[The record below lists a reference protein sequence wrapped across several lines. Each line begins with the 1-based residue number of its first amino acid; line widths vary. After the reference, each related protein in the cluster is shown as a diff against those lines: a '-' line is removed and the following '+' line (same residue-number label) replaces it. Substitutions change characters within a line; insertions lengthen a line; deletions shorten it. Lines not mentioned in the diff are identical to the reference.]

1 MLAIISIIVII
12 YMTII
17 LRVYLSW
24 KRVHPHPSEIR
35 LQQIQKSSSIRNS
48 RKSSL
53 TRQPVHNIPARHCR
67 NTGALSNSQRQYHI
81 GKGRSTCISKRIWKT
96 SVTLGMLVFIMLLSV
111 LPKAVFGLA
120 QVYKPYFKLQN
131 DVGIVDLFLF
141 INPLMDPVVY
151 TLRLSPFRKL
161 LLSKSTR

>member
-1 MLAIISIIVII
+1 
-12 YMTII
+12 MTII

-35 LQQIQKSSSIRNS
+35 LQIQNSSSIRN
-48 RKSSL
+48 RRESSL
-53 TRQPVHNIPARHCR
+53 TRQPVQNIPTRHCS
-67 NTGALSNSQRQYHI
+67 NTSALSNSQGQYPI
-81 GKGRSTCISKRIWKT
+81 GNGRSISKRIWKT

-111 LPKAVFGLA
+111 LPKAVFGLT
-120 QVYKPYFKLQN
+120 QVYKPYDFKLQN